1 LISRYQV
8 LGLDAQSNDKFVLI
22 MTLDHVIKFY
32 NIKNIKNIIL
42 IYFWV
47 KNILKN
53 NNYYILKQQVVKEKG
68 KRARRKKMISIGMLT
83 LAFVSGSLATD
94 DLCHM

>member
-1 LISRYQV
+1 
-8 LGLDAQSNDKFVLI
+8 

-32 NIKNIKNIIL
+32 KIKNIKNIIL

-53 NNYYILKQQVVKEKG
+53 NNYYILKQQVVEEKG
-68 KRARRKKMISIGMLT
+68 KRAGRKKMISIGMLT

>member
-32 NIKNIKNIIL
+32 KIKNIKNIIL

-53 NNYYILKQQVVKEKG
+53 NNYYILKQQVVEERG
-68 KRARRKKMISIGMLT
+68 QEERKWYPSVMLT